1 MLRFKQQFVI
11 PASIPENLAFVVGHY
26 LLAAD
31 FRSVHAIRIQQNE
44 FYLRFK
50 QNAYLYFGLF
60 HNGISLKLEFLDFR
74 SHIFSLIRCRTL
86 WKSVAE
92 RHTSLNICATS
103 SAVIFKKSF
112 STGVIKTPPKSTD
125 AGLLNRLASPSAV

>member
-26 LLAAD
+26 LLSAD

-74 SHIFSLIRCRTL
+74 SHYFFPDTL
-86 WKSVAE
+86 PYLVEVCGREAYF
-92 RHTSLNICATS
+92 T
-103 SAVIFKKSF
+103 
-112 STGVIKTPPKSTD
+112 
-125 AGLLNRLASPSAV
+125 